1 MGIEANATRECTVH
15 EAAPRLPEE
24 VPTAFRRD
32 PRGALMPPHG
42 TARDGISEASAVHG
56 KGCGDVRAM
65 PDGVR
70 EMYAVAMQ
78 CIQNGPGHS
87 TGPKPTAPQGFA
99 SRGLMLGG
107 LLLCLF
113 ASLILLLLPR

>member
-1 MGIEANATRECTVH
+1 MGIEDSATRS
-15 EAAPRLPEE
+15 PGE
-24 VPTAFRRD
+24 VPAALPAH
-32 PRGALMPPHG
+32 PRGAQLPPRG
-42 TARDGISEASAVHG
+42 TARDGMSDGAEAHG
-56 KGCGDVRAM
+56 RGSGDVRRM

-78 CIQNGPGHS
+78 CIRSGPGHS
-87 TGPKPTAPQGFA
+87 TRPRPMAPQGSS

-113 ASLILLLLPR
+113 VSLLLLLLPR

>member
-1 MGIEANATRECTVH
+1 MLPRNKKAP
-15 EAAPRLPEE
+15 AASP
-24 VPTAFRRD
+24 A
-32 PRGALMPPHG
+32 APHG
-42 TARDGISEASAVHG
+42 TARDGMSEGAAVHG

-78 CIQNGPGHS
+78 CIRSGPGHS
-87 TGPKPTAPQGFA
+87 TCPKPAAPHGSP

-113 ASLILLLLPR
+113 ASLILLFLPR